1 MRRLMLIVAGTVA
14 ASSLAYALDQEQ
26 AEKATEVRQAALKV
40 IGWNIGPMGA
50 MAKEEIPY
58 DAERFA
64 LHAERIAVLAGML
77 PEAFQADTRSNPVDT
92 EALDAIWDDFD
103 AFKKLANAAEEKALK
118 AAAIARNE
126 GFADA
131 RAALGELGQA
141 CKDCHEK
148 FRED

>member
-1 MRRLMLIVAGTVA
+1 
-14 ASSLAYALDQEQ
+14 
-26 AEKATEVRQAALKV
+26 
-40 IGWNIGPMGA
+40 MGA
-50 MAKEEIPY
+50 MAKEEMPY

-77 PEAFQADTRSNPVDT
+77 PEAFQADTRDYPLDT
-92 EALDAIWDDFD
+92 EALDAIWADFD
-103 AFKKLANAAEEKALK
+103 EFKKLASAAETKALK
-118 AAAIARNE
+118 AAATARDA